1 MPKQKTRKAVVKKFK
16 ITAKK
21 KVLRRKSRQN
31 HFNARQD
38 SNQRRLKRND
48 LLVVGKDAKNILIEI
63 GN

>member
-38 SNQRRLKRND
+38 SNQRRLKRTD
-48 LLVVGKDAKNILIEI
+48 LLVEGKDAKNILTEI
-63 GN
+63 GA

>member
-21 KVLRRKSRQN
+21 KVLRRKARQN

-38 SNQRRLKRND
+38 SNQKRLKRND
-48 LLVVGKDAKNILIEI
+48 RLVEGKDAKNILKEI
-63 GN
+63 R